1 MMMKAIPVEEPLING
16 GQLALTRYIP
26 WLLQTLLLL
35 TVSPYLTHG
44 EIVHLPFTREGA
56 LFGALLLLFLVATKA
71 GRQNVITALVLADTV
86 VVSYMF
92 TSLRPGESFLPY
104 PYFVILMI
112 ALLGQNIR
120 HITGSV
126 ALLCVG
132 YVGVISRH
140 HLMTEQYLMLLPVM
154 IAMAVLV
161 TCHIFRSEVLITQ
174 AMYIQQHVAVDV
186 LTGLPTRAAF
196 IDRVW
201 DSMQYARRFNEDL
214 LFAVLFIDLDGFKAV
229 NDGFGHRAGDE
240 LLKGM
245 AARLRLVLRKDDI
258 MARYGGD
265 EFCILLARMSSKS
278 EALRI
283 AERLLEKV
291 KAPMIVGNG
300 RAVTVGA
307 SIGIAFS
314 SNIHT
319 RPEDLIRDADAAM
332 YRVKQRGKNGIAVS
346 DQLADSSLSGSPSVV
361 SAHLTQANLTGVLR
375 P

>member
-1 MMMKAIPVEEPLING
+1 MMMKAIPREEPVING

-35 TVSPYLTHG
+35 TVSPYLSHG
-44 EIVHLPFTREGA
+44 EIVHLALTRECA
-56 LFGALLLLFLVATKA
+56 LFGALLLLFLAATKA

-86 VVSYMF
+86 VVSYMYM
-92 TSLRPGESFLPY
+92 SLRPGESFLPY

-126 ALLCVG
+126 ALLCLG
-132 YVGVISRH
+132 YVGVIYRH
-140 HLMTEQYLMLLPVM
+140 HLLTEQYLMLLPVM

-245 AARLRLVLRKDDI
+245 AARLRLVLRKGDI
-258 MARYGGD
+258 IARYGGD

-346 DQLADSSLSGSPSVV
+346 DQLADCSRSGSPSVV
-361 SAHLTQANLTGVLR
+361 SAQLTQS
-375 P
+375 

>member
-1 MMMKAIPVEEPLING
+1 MKAIPIEEPAING
-16 GQLALTRYIP
+16 TQLALTRYIP

-35 TVSPYLTHG
+35 TVPPYLSHG
-44 EIVHLPFTREGA
+44 EIVHCPLTREWV
-56 LFGALLLLFLVATKA
+56 LFGALLLLFLAATKA
-71 GRQNVITALVLADTV
+71 GSQSVVTALVFTDTV

-92 TSLRPGESFLPY
+92 MSLRPGEAFLPY

-112 ALLGQNIR
+112 ALLGANLR
-120 HITGSV
+120 HIAGSV
-126 ALLCVG
+126 AVLCLG
-132 YVGVISRH
+132 YFGVLYQH
-140 HLMTEQYLMLLPVM
+140 HLLTEQYLMLVPVM
-154 IAMAVLV
+154 LAMAALV
-161 TCHIFRSEVLITQ
+161 TCHIFRSTVLATQ
-174 AMYIQQHVAVDV
+174 AMRIQQHVAVDM
-186 LTGLPTRAAF
+186 LTGLPTRATF

-214 LFAVLFIDLDGFKAV
+214 FAVLFIDLDGFKAV
-229 NDGFGHRAGDE
+229 NDGLGHRAGDE

-245 AARLRLVLRKDDI
+245 AARLRLVLRKGDI
-258 MARYGGD
+258 IARYGGD
-265 EFCILLARMSSKS
+265 EFCILLTRVSSKS

-291 KAPMIVGNG
+291 KAPMIVGNE

-332 YRVKQRGKNGIAVS
+332 YRVKQRGKNGVAIS
-346 DQLADSSLSGSPSVV
+346 DQIADLSASSPSRVCGQL
-361 SAHLTQANLTGVLR
+361 A
-375 P
+375 

>member
-1 MMMKAIPVEEPLING
+1 MMTKAIPIEEPAINKD
-16 GQLALTRYIP
+16 QLALTRYIP

-35 TVSPYLTHG
+35 TVSSFLSHNKMTH
-44 EIVHLPFTREGA
+44 LDFTRDCV
-56 LFGALLLLFLVATKA
+56 LLGVFFLLFLVATKA
-71 GRQNVITALVLADTV
+71 GRQNVVTGLVLADTV
-86 VVSYMF
+86 VVSYLFM
-92 TSLRPGESFLPY
+92 SLRPGEAFLPY

-126 ALLCVG
+126 AVLCLG
-132 YVGVISRH
+132 YFGVIYQH
-140 HLMTEQYLMLLPVM
+140 HLLTEQYLMLLPVM
-154 IAMAVLV
+154 IAMAALV
-161 TCHIFRSEVLITQ
+161 TCHIFRSELLATHAIR
-174 AMYIQQHVAVDV
+174 IQQHVAVDV
-186 LTGLPTRAAF
+186 LTGLPIRAAF

-201 DSMQYARRFNEDL
+201 DSMRYARRFNEE

-245 AARLRLVLRKDDI
+245 AARLQLVLRKGDI

-265 EFCILLARMSSKS
+265 EFCILLTRVDSKS

-291 KAPMIVGNG
+291 KTPMVVGNG
-300 RAVTVGA
+300 QAVTVGA
-307 SIGIAFS
+307 SIGIALS

-332 YRVKQRGKNGIAVS
+332 YRVKQRGKNGIGIS
-346 DQLADSSLSGSPSVV
+346 DQLADLSPSASLSV
-361 SAHLTQANLTGVLR
+361 AAAQLA
-375 P
+375 

>member
-1 MMMKAIPVEEPLING
+1 MRKAIPIEESAVNG
-16 GQLALTRYIP
+16 EQLALTRYIP

-35 TVSPYLTHG
+35 TVSPYLSHS
-44 EIVHLPFTREGA
+44 EIAQLTFTRDCA
-56 LFGALLLLFLVATKA
+56 LFGTLLLLLLVSAKA
-71 GRQNVITALVLADTV
+71 GRQNVVTGLVFADTV
-86 VVSYMF
+86 IVSYLLM
-92 TSLRPGESFLPY
+92 SLRPGEAFAPY
-104 PYFVILMI
+104 PYFVILLI

-126 ALLCVG
+126 TLLCLSYFG
-132 YVGVISRH
+132 AIYQH
-140 HLMTEQYLMLLPVM
+140 HLLTEQYLMLLPVM
-154 IAMAVLV
+154 IAMAALV
-161 TCHIFRSEVLITQ
+161 TCHIFRSEFLSTQ
-174 AMYIQQHVAVDV
+174 ARRIQQHVAVDV

-201 DSMQYARRFNEDL
+201 DSMQYARRFNEE

-245 AARLRLVLRKDDI
+245 AARLKLVLRKGDI

-265 EFCILLARMSSKS
+265 EFCILLTRVSSRS

-291 KAPMIVGNG
+291 KTPMIVGNG
-300 RAVTVGA
+300 RAATVGA
-307 SIGIAFS
+307 SIGIALS

-332 YRVKQRGKNGIAVS
+332 YRVKQRGKNGIAIS
-346 DQLADSSLSGSPSVV
+346 DQLADLPSSATSVV
-361 SAHLTQANLTGVLR
+361 SAQLA
-375 P
+375 